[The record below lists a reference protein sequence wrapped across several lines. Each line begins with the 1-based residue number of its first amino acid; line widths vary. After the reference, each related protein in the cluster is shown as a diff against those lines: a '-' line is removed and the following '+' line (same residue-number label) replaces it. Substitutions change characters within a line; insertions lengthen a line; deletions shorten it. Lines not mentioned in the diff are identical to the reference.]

1 MSAAT
6 PEPSD
11 TAGRLAA
18 AGSAARPPRKRDPIR
33 LRGRIWWIQFQ
44 HRGKTFRES
53 SKSPRRKDAE
63 ALYKRRM
70 AEIGRGRLI
79 GPNVEKTTYEDLEQ
93 MLRDHYRTNGLRSFA
108 RVEDALHHLAGFFSR
123 ALALEITADRVLR
136 YIAHR
141 QEEKAANATI
151 NRELAALRRMFILGE
166 RSEKVMKRPH
176 ISLLQEDNARK
187 GFLEPHQFRAV
198 IAELPEDLRPL
209 MEAAY
214 LTGWRVRS
222 ELLSREWPSVDFKG
236 GWLRLEP
243 GETKNREGRQFP
255 LIPPLRALLEAQKS
269 KADALARS
277 TGAIPR
283 SVFFR
288 EKGDPIKDFY
298 GAWRAACRKVGVPG
312 IVPHDLRRSAVR
324 NLERSGVPRSVAM
337 KMVGH
342 KTEAIYRRYAIV
354 AEADLVAGGEK
365 LTSLHQVQGFTAR
378 SIIIPFPESR

>member
-18 AGSAARPPRKRDPIR
+18 ARSAARPPRKRDPIR

-53 SKSPRRKDAE
+53 SKSTRRREAE

-79 GPNVEKTTYEDLEQ
+79 GPNAEKTTYEDLEQ

-176 ISLLQEDNARK
+176 ISLLQEGNARK
-187 GFLEPHQFRAV
+187 GFLEPDQFRAV

-243 GETKNREGRQFP
+243 GETTSGGPEVKGR
-255 LIPPLRALLEAQKS
+255 S
-269 KADALARS
+269 
-277 TGAIPR
+277 PR
-283 SVFFR
+283 PFHGCHS
-288 EKGDPIKDFY
+288 P
-298 GAWRAACRKVGVPG
+298 VGCLP
-312 IVPHDLRRSAVR
+312 
-324 NLERSGVPRSVAM
+324 
-337 KMVGH
+337 
-342 KTEAIYRRYAIV
+342 
-354 AEADLVAGGEK
+354 
-365 LTSLHQVQGFTAR
+365 
-378 SIIIPFPESR
+378 

>member
-11 TAGRLAA
+11 KAGTLAA
-18 AGSAARPPRKRDPIR
+18 AGSDPKTVRRKLGPIY
-33 LRGRIWWIQFQ
+33 LRGTIWQIQYSYRREQ
-44 HRGKTFRES
+44 KRES
-53 SKSPRRKDAE
+53 SRSTRRKDAE

-93 MLRDHYRTNGLRSFA
+93 MLLDHYRTNRLRSLA
-108 RVEDALHHLAGFFSR
+108 RVEDALQHLRGFFSR
-123 ALALEITADRVLR
+123 ALALEITADRVTR

-151 NRELAALRRMFILGE
+151 NRELASLRRMFVLGE
-166 RSEKVMKRPH
+166 RSEKVVKRPH
-176 ISLLQEDNARK
+176 IALLQEDNARK
-187 GFLEPHQFRAV
+187 GFLEPDQFRAV
-198 IAELPEDLRPL
+198 VAELSEELRP
-209 MEAAY
+209 MIEAAY

-222 ELLSREWPSVDFKG
+222 ELLTRQWSHVDFKA

-243 GETKNREGRQFP
+243 GETKNKEGRQFP
-255 LIPPLRALLEAQKS
+255 LIPPLRALLQAQKA
-269 KADALARS
+269 KAEALAHS
-277 TGAIPR
+277 TGKITPW
-283 SVFFR
+283 VFFR
-288 EKGDPIKDFY
+288 ENGDPIKDFY

-378 SIIIPFPESR
+378 SIIPFPESR

>member
-6 PEPSD
+6 PEPSE

-18 AGSAARPPRKRDPIR
+18 AGSGTKAPRVRGPIR
-33 LRGRIWWIQFQ
+33 RRGLVWWIQYS

-53 SKSPRRKDAE
+53 SRSTRRKDAD
-63 ALYKRRM
+63 ALFKRRM

-79 GPNVEKTTYEDLEQ
+79 GPDAEKTTFEDLERI
-93 MLRDHYRTNGLRSFA
+93 LTDHYSANGLRSLARIQGALQHLRLFFA
-108 RVEDALHHLAGFFSR
+108 RAR
-123 ALALEITADRVLR
+123 ALEITSDRVLQ
-136 YIAHR
+136 YIASR
-141 QEEKAANATI
+141 QEEGAAKATI
-151 NRELAALRRMFILGE
+151 NRELAALRRMFNLGE
-166 RSEKVMKRPH
+166 RAEKVMKRPH

-187 GFLEPHQFRAV
+187 GFLEPDQFRAV
-198 IAELPEDLRPL
+198 IAALPEDLRPL

-255 LIPPLRALLEAQKS
+255 LIPPLRTLLEAQKS
-269 KADALARS
+269 KAEALAHS
-277 TGAIPR
+277 TGVIPR

-288 EKGDPIKDFY
+288 DTGNPIKDFY

-324 NLERSGVPRSVAM
+324 DLERSGVPRSVAM
-337 KMVGH
+337 TMVGH

-365 LTSLHQVQGFTAR
+365 LTSLHLVQGFTAR
-378 SIIIPFPESR
+378 SIIPFPESR

>member
-1 MSAAT
+1 
-6 PEPSD
+6 
-11 TAGRLAA
+11 
-18 AGSAARPPRKRDPIR
+18 
-33 LRGRIWWIQFQ
+33 
-44 HRGKTFRES
+44 
-53 SKSPRRKDAE
+53 
-63 ALYKRRM
+63 
-70 AEIGRGRLI
+70 
-79 GPNVEKTTYEDLEQ
+79 
-93 MLRDHYRTNGLRSFA
+93 
-108 RVEDALHHLAGFFSR
+108 
-123 ALALEITADRVLR
+123 
-136 YIAHR
+136 
-141 QEEKAANATI
+141 
-151 NRELAALRRMFILGE
+151 MFILGE

-187 GFLEPHQFRAV
+187 GFLEPDQFRAV
-198 IAELPEDLRPL
+198 IAALPEDLRPL

-269 KADALARS
+269 KAEALARS

-365 LTSLHQVQGFTAR
+365 LTSLHQIQGFAAR
-378 SIIIPFPESR
+378 SIIPFPESR